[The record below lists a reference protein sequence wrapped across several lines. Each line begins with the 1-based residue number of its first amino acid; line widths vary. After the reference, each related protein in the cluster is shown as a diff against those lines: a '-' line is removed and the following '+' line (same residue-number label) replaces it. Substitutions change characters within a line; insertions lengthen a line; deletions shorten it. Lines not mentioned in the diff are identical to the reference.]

1 VPGFAAAT
9 APRGTPW
16 TNKGNAD
23 NRSLTSVTKSKSAA
37 AGEPVTES
45 SWREKW
51 TSQSRPL
58 RDPCPFRKFSMAA
71 FLILDSI
78 SLATPDGR
86 SLFDG
91 LTFAL
96 GRERIGVVGRNGCG
110 KSTLLR
116 LVAGDIEPSGGSL
129 QRIGRIG
136 MLAQLVDERLAAGE
150 ALGVADELARLH
162 RIEGGEG
169 SLDDAADA
177 DWTLPARIQAALID
191 AGLPSLPLHRPM
203 ISLSGGER
211 TRVALARLL
220 IEAPDVL
227 LLDEPTNNL
236 DADGRRAVAQLFE
249 RWQGGILVA
258 SHDRALLERV
268 DRIIELTPVGVAM
281 FGGAWPAF
289 AEARE
294 AARDRAEADLDHA
307 ADALRNTERTLQKAR
322 EKKSRRDKAGRAWR
336 AKGIEDKMFMD
347 REKER
352 AENSAARESRLASRL
367 IGERTEALEAARAR
381 VEILT
386 PLAIDLPRSNLPGGR
401 ELLGFKDVAMAFGER
416 RLFGPLSFD
425 VRGPERIAIRGAN
438 GSGKT
443 TLFRLITGELAPSR
457 GDIDRRTDRIA
468 VLDQHVSLLDPR
480 VSILDNLRRLN
491 PELTANEAHA
501 ALARFAFRNRAAL
514 QIAGTLSGGERL
526 RAGMACVFA
535 RPQPPYLLLLDEPTN
550 HLDIASIEELENAL
564 ASFDGALIAI
574 SHDDAFLRAIGIERE
589 IVL

>member
-1 VPGFAAAT
+1 
-9 APRGTPW
+9 
-16 TNKGNAD
+16 
-23 NRSLTSVTKSKSAA
+23 
-37 AGEPVTES
+37 
-45 SWREKW
+45 
-51 TSQSRPL
+51 
-58 RDPCPFRKFSMAA
+58 MAA

-78 SLATPDGR
+78 SLVTPDGR
-86 SLFDG
+86 PLFDG
-91 LTFAL
+91 LTLAL
-96 GRERIGVVGRNGCG
+96 GRERTAVVGRNGSG

-116 LVAGDIEPSGGSL
+116 LIAGDIAPSGGSL
-129 QRIGRIG
+129 QRIGRVG
-136 MLAQLVDERLAAGE
+136 MLAQLADERLTVGE
-150 ALGVADELARLH
+150 ALGVADELACLH
-162 RIEGGEG
+162 RLESGEG
-169 SLDDAADA
+169 SLDDATDA
-177 DWTLPARIQAALID
+177 DWTLPARIQAALND
-191 AGLPSLPLHRPM
+191 AGLPSLPLHRP
-203 ISLSGGER
+203 IASLSGGER

-220 IEAPDVL
+220 IETPDVL

-236 DADGRRAVAQLFE
+236 DADGRQAVAQLLE
-249 RWQGGILVA
+249 RWHGGILVA

-268 DRIIELTPVGVAM
+268 DRIVELTPIGVTL
-281 FGGAWPAF
+281 FGGAWSEF

-307 ADALRNTERTLQKAR
+307 TDALRNTERSLQKAR

-347 REKER
+347 RERER
-352 AENSAARESRLASRL
+352 AENSAARESHLASRL

-386 PLAIDLPRSNLPGGR
+386 PLAIDLPRTDLPRGR
-401 ELLGFKDVAMAFGER
+401 ELIAFKDVAMAFGER

-443 TLFRLITGELAPSR
+443 TLFRLITGELAPSL
-457 GDIDRRTDRIA
+457 GNIDRRTDRIA
-468 VLDQHVSLLDPR
+468 VLDQHVELLDPAS
-480 VSILDNLRRLN
+480 SILDNLRRLN

-550 HLDIASIEELENAL
+550 HLDIASIEELESAL
-564 ASFDGALIAI
+564 AAFDGALIAI
-574 SHDDAFLRAIGIERE
+574 SHDEAFLRGIGIERE
-589 IVL
+589 IAL